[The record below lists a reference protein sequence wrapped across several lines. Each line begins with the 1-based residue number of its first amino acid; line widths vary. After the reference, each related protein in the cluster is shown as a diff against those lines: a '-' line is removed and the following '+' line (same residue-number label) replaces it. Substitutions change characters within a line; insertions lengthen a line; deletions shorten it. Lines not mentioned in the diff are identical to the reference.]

1 MGIFGKKIYELRK
14 EKGMTLEELANRIG
28 SCKGYISGIET
39 SSRRPPSDKIVR
51 KLAKIF
57 GVNKKLLLRLA
68 HIDKIP
74 EDLRQ
79 ELQNSTILTPKKV
92 IDTLDGDFS
101 TIIAEGDGRRKKNHV
116 PFPAGYVPIIDNEQG
131 CFPGGFA
138 EFAKLWENTKESIQ
152 FNLAGTPVTF
162 GLRMPDSSMMRKRG
176 VSFPQ
181 DSLVLFSPIKRLQS
195 GIYISVV
202 YRTEHGLSMVFRFL
216 KDCTR
221 SKIHLVPLNSRYR
234 KEIILT
240 RRMIDSTWKA
250 VARLDLIE

>member
-1 MGIFGKKIYELRK
+1 MGVFGKKIHELRK
-14 EKGMTLEELANRIG
+14 AKGMTLEELANRID

-39 SSRRPPSDKIVR
+39 CTRRPPSDKVVR

-92 IDTLDGDFS
+92 IDSLDGDLS
-101 TIIAEGDGRRKKNHV
+101 TIIAEKEGRRKKSHV
-116 PFPAGYVPIIDNEQG
+116 PFPAGYVPIINNEEG
-131 CFPGGFA
+131 CFPGNFD
-138 EFAKLWENTKESIQ
+138 EFQKLWENTSESIQ
-152 FNLAGTPVTF
+152 FNLAGTSVAF
-162 GLRMPDSSMMRKRG
+162 GIRMPDSSMIRKRG
-176 VSFPQ
+176 VFFPQ
-181 DSLVLFSPIKRLQS
+181 DSIVLFSPVKRLQS
-195 GIYISVV
+195 GSYIFVV
-202 YRTEHGLSMVFRFL
+202 YRTEHGLSTVFRFL

-221 SKIHLVPLNSRYR
+221 SKIHLIPLNSRYR